1 MTQSRLLGQRLS
13 PHRAWLLAAAALC
26 AGLLACPP
34 AHAQTGQKIAVIDLK
49 KVFDG
54 YYKTKQADALIK
66 ERASDFDKARK
77 GLIDDYQKA
86 NEEYRTL
93 MESIDDRAISNEER
107 DRRKKNAEAKLVEIK
122 ELESTIT
129 RTDRSARETLA
140 EQQRRHRENI
150 LRDIR
155 ALITAKARKEGYSL
169 VLDTA
174 AESINSTPIILHAA
188 GDFDMTED
196 ILKELNKDAPASVLN
211 SLNTPQTSA
220 NPNESG
226 KR

>member
-1 MTQSRLLGQRLS
+1 MIRSRILGQWS
-13 PHRAWLLAAAALC
+13 NPSRACLFAAAVLGASLVATPV
-26 AGLLACPP
+26 AG
-34 AHAQTGQKIAVIDLK
+34 AQTSQKIAVIDLK

-93 MESIDDRAISNEER
+93 MESIDDQAISSEER

-122 ELESTIT
+122 ELENTIT

-155 ALITAKARKEGYSL
+155 ALITTKARKEGYSL
-169 VLDTA
+169 VIDTA
-174 AESINSTPIILHAA
+174 AESINSTPIILHSA
-188 GDFDMTED
+188 GDYDMTED

-211 SLNTPQTSA
+211 SLNATETPA
-220 NPNESG
+220 NQKDSG